1 MKQVLIYFLLA
12 LFVLNATR
20 CIDTTTSSK
29 KVINVEYPSKGEIF
43 LSEKMSLPKIA
54 SGYTLWLP
62 NENSKGLVVFFDR
75 NRDTINKMPIID
87 LALKNKLATL
97 FVTTDNEVEFL
108 FEESKMK
115 ELEGYINEVIA
126 KNNIPKDNMLYC
138 GMSLAGTR
146 ALKIAAFSQTAQSTF
161 KLIPK
166 AIAIC
171 DAPLDMVRNYN
182 ECKKA
187 SQLNLNPTG
196 AAESEWVAAYL
207 RSNLNGAPQESLASY
222 IKYSPFCYSAEN
234 GGNASAFKNIYL
246 RCYTEPDVNWW
257 IENRGRDY
265 YGMNA
270 IDLAALVNQLKIS
283 GSKKAELIT
292 TVEKGF
298 REDGSRHPHSWNIV
312 DEKEL
317 IEWFTRLPADK
328 KTPYIL
334 SKI

>member
-1 MKQVLIYFLLA
+1 MKRIFLCISLMPLILLGQ
-12 LFVLNATR
+12 
-20 CIDTTTSSK
+20 
-29 KVINVEYPSKGEIF
+29 KVINVEYSSEGNIVLSK
-43 LSEKMSLPKIA
+43 KVTLPKIK

-62 NENSKGLVVFFDR
+62 KENSKGVIVFFDA
-75 NRDTINKMPIID
+75 NRDTVNKLPIID
-87 LALKNKLATL
+87 LAFKDQLAVL
-97 FVTTDNEVEFL
+97 FVSTNNEVEFL

-115 ELEGYINEVIA
+115 ELEGYINEAIK

-146 ALKIAAFSQTAQSTF
+146 ALKLAAFSHSKGSIY
-161 KLIPK
+161 KLTPR

-187 SQLNLNPTG
+187 SDLNLNPVG
-196 AAESEWVAAYL
+196 ATESEWVSSYLKTNLGGTPTQALNAYI
-207 RSNLNGAPQESLASY
+207 N
-222 IKYSPFCYSAEN
+222 YSPFCYTAEN
-234 GGNASAFKNIYL
+234 GGNAKAFKNIYL

-270 IDLAALVNQLKIS
+270 IDLAALVSQLKIL
-283 GSKKAELIT
+283 GSKRAELIT
-292 TVEKGF
+292 TTQKGI
-298 REDGSRHPHSWNIV
+298 REDGSRHPHSWSIV

-317 IEWFTRLPADK
+317 IEWFARLPAEK
-328 KTPYIL
+328 KVP
-334 SKI
+334 

>member
-1 MKQVLIYFLLA
+1 MKYLLFI
-12 LFVLNATR
+12 LFIPCSLSAQ
-20 CIDTTTSSK
+20 
-29 KVINVEYPSKGEIF
+29 KVINVEYPSKGNIVY
-43 LSEKMSLPKIA
+43 SDKVSISKIK

-62 NENSKGLVVFFDR
+62 GETSTGMIVFFDA
-75 NRDTINKMPIID
+75 NRDTVNKLPIVD
-87 LALKNKLATL
+87 LALKDQLAIL
-97 FVTTDNEVEFL
+97 FITTDNPVEFL
-108 FEESKMK
+108 FADKKMI
-115 ELEGYINEVIA
+115 ELEGFIYEAISKNKVP
-126 KNNIPKDNMLYC
+126 KNNLLYC

-146 ALKIAAFSQTAQSTF
+146 ALKLAAFSQTIQSKH

-171 DAPLDMVRNYN
+171 DAPLDMVRNYH

-187 SQLNLNPTG
+187 SELNLNPTG
-196 AAESEWVAAYL
+196 ATESEWIAAYL
-207 RSNLNGAPQESLASY
+207 KSNLKGTPENALKTY
-222 IKYSPFCYSAEN
+222 INYSPFCYTAEN
-234 GGNASAFKNIYL
+234 GGNAKAFKNIYV

-292 TVEKGF
+292 TIEKGF
-298 REDGSRHPHSWNIV
+298 RGDGSRHPHSWSIV

-317 IEWFTRLPADK
+317 VEWFVKLPAQ
-328 KTPYIL
+328 
-334 SKI
+334 